1 MEKMTLAYKP
11 NNTITFD
18 GRRYS
23 LRLSFDAVLRV
34 LDLQRDTLFLPHER
48 LALSVKILA
57 GAWAVKLPV
66 EKQSELF
73 SQIFDEYINDSGRP
87 VRSGP
92 RVLDFTQD
100 AETIYASF
108 RQAYGIDLYEE
119 QGRMDWRIFMALF
132 QGLPENTKIRE
143 IMSIRGREIPAAT
156 KYNAKEI
163 AALMEAKAYYAIRV
177 SEDEAEQTFQSGVDR
192 LAASLTERGS
202 HGIL

>member
-1 MEKMTLAYKP
+1 MP
-11 NNTITFD
+11 FD
-18 GRRYS
+18 T
-23 LRLSFDAVLRV
+23 VLRV

-57 GAWAVKLPV
+57 GKQATKLPV
-66 EKQSELF
+66 EKQQELI
-73 SQIFDEYINDSGRP
+73 SKIFDEYINDNSHP
-87 VRSGP
+87 VKPGP

-100 AETIYASF
+100 AEAIYASF

-143 IMSIRGREIPAAT
+143 IMSIRGREIPEPT

-163 AALMEAKAYYAIRV
+163 AALMEAKAYYAIRI
-177 SEDEAEQTFQSGVDR
+177 SEDEAEQAFQSGVDR
-192 LAASLTERGS
+192 LTATLTERGPR
-202 HGIL
+202 GMP